1 MRAFRCEWDDGSSMV
16 VRAMSQDHA
25 EQVARGID
33 CGWGSDPIG
42 PPLRSDRPW
51 SIVDSAEF
59 PDEFEGGR

>member
-1 MRAFRCEWDDGSSMV
+1 MV